1 MVSSHRLAGMSKTL
15 VNISPDVKDRSV
27 WDRRHSVQLW
37 VRWDRARNGQSSF
50 HFVKLTPS
58 PTDTESTPLLRCF
71 TASNVKYHRK
81 QWSKLYASPPQTSTF
96 PRRPASFIFQPC
108 IFNSCSHSGETGHF
122 MELIP
127 GIHQRSFGRHGSQIF
142 LCHRKKK
149 NCEEI
154 GQYWRSAALQTRW
167 TRNGTFRKWSNH
179 IAQSFRRRGAGDFDK
194 SYIIKEETN
203 NP

>member
-1 MVSSHRLAGMSKTL
+1 MVSSHRLVGMSKTL
-15 VNISPDVKDRSV
+15 LNISPDVKDRSV

-37 VRWDRARNGQSSF
+37 VRWDRAETAKAAFILWNSHPAPQ
-50 HFVKLTPS
+50 TPS
-58 PTDTESTPLLRCF
+58 PHHCF
-71 TASNVKYHRK
+71 TASDVKYHRK
-81 QWSKLYASPPQTSTF
+81 QSSKLYASPPQTSTF
-96 PRRPASFIFQPC
+96 PRRPASFIFPPC

-149 NCEEI
+149 NCKEI

-167 TRNGTFRKWSNH
+167 TRNRTFRK
-179 IAQSFRRRGAGDFDK
+179 
-194 SYIIKEETN
+194 
-203 NP
+203 